1 MIWPRRAAQRTATPG
16 GVALA
21 VPRPILVGVDGSA
34 ASTRALEWA
43 TVRAYAGHT
52 SLHIVHVVRAH
63 VWLDPRGLTACLAIE
78 PRELAQQVLD
88 EATLCARYYA
98 PQLQIS
104 SKLCGTDPAAALL
117 DEGRTAELI
126 VLGRRSHGRRG
137 TGWLT
142 PSRSSPLVQPAPSP
156 ASTETLPAG
165 LERLTRPRRTLTPPA
180 PGNTA
185 AATPSATPAPPWLGP
200 TRAAPRQPAPTSP
213 PKSEDDGSPPTP
225 AP

>member
-1 MIWPRRAAQRTATPG
+1 MIWSRRAAQRTATTR

-52 SLHIVHVVRAH
+52 SLHIVHVVRIH
-63 VWLDPRGLTACLAIE
+63 VWLDPCGLTACLAIE
-78 PRELAQQVLD
+78 PSELAEQVLD
-88 EATLCARYYA
+88 QATLCARYFA

-126 VLGRRSHGRRG
+126 VLGRSHGRRR
-137 TGWLT
+137 TGWLH
-142 PSRSSPLVQPAPSP
+142 PSVSARVARRARGRVVIVGPDDEVLV
-156 ASTETLPAG
+156 
-165 LERLTRPRRTLTPPA
+165 
-180 PGNTA
+180 
-185 AATPSATPAPPWLGP
+185 
-200 TRAAPRQPAPTSP
+200 
-213 PKSEDDGSPPTP
+213 
-225 AP
+225 